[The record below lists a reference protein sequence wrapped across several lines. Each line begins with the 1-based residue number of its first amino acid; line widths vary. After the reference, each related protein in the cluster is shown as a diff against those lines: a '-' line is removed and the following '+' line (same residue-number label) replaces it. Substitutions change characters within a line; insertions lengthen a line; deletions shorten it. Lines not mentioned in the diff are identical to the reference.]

1 MSILV
6 TKTCLRAGN
15 GEAVT
20 GEGKN
25 RRKSLR
31 LLVYLFIIES
41 IYIALLRFHYTI
53 ETKLQSHCL
62 C

>member
-53 ETKLQSHCL
+53 ETK
-62 C
+62 